1 MAEAIV
7 ALAVATPPEWKW
19 SLAFSERGPLLRA
32 RHEILRRSCPPAK
45 LVNEGCGEVAAAG
58 CEFGACGALQ
68 DEMRLRSRVIAIS
81 AHDRK
86 LTLTGLGVASV
97 LG

>member
-1 MAEAIV
+1 MAEAII
-7 ALAVATPPEWKW
+7 ALAIAAPPGRKW

-32 RHEILRRSCPPAK
+32 RHEIVRESCPPAK

-68 DEMRLRSRVIAIS
+68 DEMRLSSRVIAKS
-81 AHDRK
+81 AHGRK